1 MDDSDPKSIRRRT
14 FIQNSAAATVAA
26 TSMMPAASL
35 AQDNAPASPKPLEIP
50 RRMLGKTGVEGDGSL
65 NGGTAHRA
73 PRRSSTGCCSFAYSR
88 GVRFFD
94 TAASYG
100 TEADFKKM
108 GSRPCR
114 RSDDRIF
121 LATKDGVARPSDMLK
136 RIDLRLEALGTD
148 YIDLLYFHAL
158 SGKAVDFGLTGN
170 EMDWPKSKEMKET
183 IAAIKK
189 TGKVRFVG
197 FATHDQRRAE
207 QLEIAAEGG
216 LMDVVMVAMNP
227 WLEKDSQLNRAI
239 DACYK
244 KKIGLVAMK
253 LVAGHL
259 EKRMR
264 VEAPTLKRRGL
275 NPYQGM
281 LQAIW
286 SDERITSACVATM
299 NTDEVNQNTD
309 AARRFAPMNPAEIRE
324 LHAALSDPGPIMCAA
339 CDGRCARAAGTDARL
354 GDLTRFL
361 TYHEHHGARR
371 RMRVGAPTPM
381 AHGGRG
387 ETGMAPTSKPPVTL
401 ARPSSTSPGSCRRSI
416 ACSVERSDRL
426 SSVAASRRPAREGGN
441 RNSAT

>member
-1 MDDSDPKSIRRRT
+1 MSDTGSNPMHRRT

-26 TSMMPAASL
+26 TTLTPSASV
-35 AQDNAPASPKPLEIP
+35 AQDNNPATPKPLEIP
-50 RRMLGKTGVEGDGSL
+50 KRMLGKTGVEVTILD
-65 NGGTAHRA
+65 GGTARA
-73 PRRSSTGCCSFAYSR
+73 PGALDRLLRFEYSR

-100 TEADFKKM
+100 TEEAFKKWFAAM
-108 GSRPCR
+108 PQVRKE
-114 RSDDRIF
+114 IF
-121 LATKDGVARPSDMLK
+121 LATKDGVARPSDMLQ

-158 SGKAVDFGLTGN
+158 SGKAVEYGLTGN
-170 EMDWPKSKEMKET
+170 EMEWPKSKEMKET

-216 LMDVVMVAMNP
+216 LMDVIMIAMNP
-227 WLEKDSQLNRAI
+227 WLEKDSRLNRAI
-239 DACYK
+239 DACSK

-264 VEAPTLKRRGL
+264 VEAPMLKQRGL

-281 LQAIW
+281 LQAMW
-286 SDERITSACVATM
+286 SDERITSACVAM
-299 NTDEVNQNTD
+299 SNTDEVNQNTD
-309 AARRFAPMNPAEIRE
+309 AARRFEPMNPAEIHE
-324 LHAALSDPGPIMCAA
+324 LRAALLDAGPIMCAA
-339 CDGRCARAAGTDARL
+339 CDGRCQRAAGTDARL

-371 RMRVGAPTPM
+371 HARDAYAKLTEEERNWHGADLDAARAACPTKLDFAQLLP
-381 AHGGRG
+381 
-387 ETGMAPTSKPPVTL
+387 EV
-401 ARPSSTSPGSCRRSI
+401 
-416 ACSVERSDRL
+416 DRL
-426 SSVAASRRPAREGGN
+426 LG
-441 RNSAT
+441 

>member
-1 MDDSDPKSIRRRT
+1 MSDTGSNPMHRRT

-26 TSMMPAASL
+26 TGLTPAASE
-35 AQDNAPASPKPLEIP
+35 AQNNPPGTRKPLEMP
-50 RRMLGKTGVEGDGSL
+50 KRVLGKTGVEVTILD
-65 NGGTAHRA
+65 GGTARA
-73 PRRSSTGCCSFAYSR
+73 PGALDRLLRFEYSR

-100 TEADFKKM
+100 TEGAFKKWFAAM
-108 GSRPCR
+108 PQVRKE
-114 RSDDRIF
+114 IF
-121 LATKDGVARPSDMLK
+121 LATKDGVARPSDMLQ

-158 SGKAVDFGLTGN
+158 SGKAVDYGLTGN
-170 EMDWPKSKEMKET
+170 EMEWPRSQEMKET

-216 LMDVVMVAMNP
+216 LMDVIMVAMNP
-227 WLEKDSQLNRAI
+227 WLEKDSRLNRAL

-244 KKIGLVAMK
+244 KQIGLVAMK

-264 VEAPTLKRRGL
+264 VEAATLKQRGL

-281 LQAIW
+281 LQALW
-286 SDERITSACVATM
+286 SDERISSACVSM
-299 NTDEVNQNTD
+299 SNTDEVRQNTE
-309 AARRFAPMNPAEIRE
+309 AARRFEPMKRSEIDE
-324 LHAALSDPGPIMCAA
+324 LHAAVLDAGPIMCAA
-339 CDGRCARAAGTDARL
+339 CDGRCQRAAGTDARL

-371 RMRVGAPTPM
+371 HARDAYAKLTDRERDWRGADLD
-381 AHGGRG
+381 A
-387 ETGMAPTSKPPVTL
+387 
-401 ARPSSTSPGSCRRSI
+401 ARA
-416 ACSVERSDRL
+416 AC
-426 SSVAASRRPAREGGN
+426 
-441 RNSAT
+441 

>member
-1 MDDSDPKSIRRRT
+1 MSDTGSNPMHRRT

-26 TSMMPAASL
+26 TTLTPAASV
-35 AQDNAPASPKPLEIP
+35 AQDNNPATPKPLEIP
-50 RRMLGKTGVEGDGSL
+50 KRMLGKTGVEVTILD
-65 NGGTAHRA
+65 GGTARA
-73 PRRSSTGCCSFAYSR
+73 PGALDRLLRFEYSR

-100 TEADFKKM
+100 TEEAFKRWFAAM
-108 GSRPCR
+108 PEAR
-114 RSDDRIF
+114 RQIF
-121 LATKDGVARPSDMLK
+121 LATKDGVARPSDMIK

-158 SGKAVDFGLTGN
+158 SGKAVDYGLTGN
-170 EMDWPKSKEMKET
+170 EMEWPKSKEMKET

-227 WLEKDSQLNRAI
+227 WLEKDSRLNRAL
-239 DACYK
+239 DACSK

-264 VEAPTLKRRGL
+264 VEAPTLKQRGL

-281 LQAIW
+281 LQAMW
-286 SDERITSACVATM
+286 SDERITSACVAM
-299 NTDEVNQNTD
+299 SNTDEVTQNTE
-309 AARRFAPMNPAEIRE
+309 AARRFEPMKQSEINE
-324 LHAALSDPGPIMCAA
+324 LHTALLDASPIMCAA
-339 CDGRCARAAGTDARL
+339 CDGQCQRAAGTDARL

-371 RMRVGAPTPM
+371 WAREAYATLTAEERNWHGADLDAARAACPTKLDFAQLLP
-381 AHGGRG
+381 
-387 ETGMAPTSKPPVTL
+387 EV
-401 ARPSSTSPGSCRRSI
+401 
-416 ACSVERSDRL
+416 DRL
-426 SSVAASRRPAREGGN
+426 LG
-441 RNSAT
+441 

>member
-1 MDDSDPKSIRRRT
+1 MHRRT

-26 TSMMPAASL
+26 TTLTPAASV
-35 AQDNAPASPKPLEIP
+35 AQDNNPATPKPLEIP
-50 RRMLGKTGVEGDGSL
+50 KRMLGKTGVEVTILD
-65 NGGTAHRA
+65 GGTARA
-73 PRRSSTGCCSFAYSR
+73 PGALDRLLRFEYSR

-100 TEADFKKM
+100 TEEAFKRWFAAM
-108 GSRPCR
+108 PEAR
-114 RSDDRIF
+114 RQIF
-121 LATKDGVARPSDMLK
+121 LATKDGVARPSDMIK

-158 SGKAVDFGLTGN
+158 SGKAVDYGLTGN
-170 EMDWPKSKEMKET
+170 EMEWPKSKEMKET

-216 LMDVVMVAMNP
+216 LVDVVMVAMNP
-227 WLEKDSQLNRAI
+227 WLEKDSPLNRAI

-264 VEAPTLKRRGL
+264 VEAPTLKQRGL

-281 LQAIW
+281 LQAMW
-286 SDERITSACVATM
+286 SDERITSACVAM
-299 NTDEVNQNTD
+299 SNTDEVNQNTD
-309 AARRFAPMNPAEIRE
+309 AARRFEPMKQSEIDE
-324 LHAALSDPGPIMCAA
+324 LHAALLDAGPIMCAA
-339 CDGRCARAAGTDARL
+339 CDGRCQRAAGTDARL
-354 GDLTRFL
+354 GDLTRYL

-371 RMRVGAPTPM
+371 HARDAYAKLTEGERNWHGADLDAARAACPTKLDFAQLLP
-381 AHGGRG
+381 
-387 ETGMAPTSKPPVTL
+387 EV
-401 ARPSSTSPGSCRRSI
+401 
-416 ACSVERSDRL
+416 DRL
-426 SSVAASRRPAREGGN
+426 LG
-441 RNSAT
+441 

>member
-1 MDDSDPKSIRRRT
+1 MSDTGSNPMLRRT

-26 TSMMPAASL
+26 TTLTPAASV
-35 AQDNAPASPKPLEIP
+35 AQDNNPATPQPLEIP
-50 RRMLGKTGVEGDGSL
+50 RRMLGKTGVEVTILD
-65 NGGTAHRA
+65 GGTARA
-73 PRRSSTGCCSFAYSR
+73 PGALDRLLRFEYSR

-100 TEADFKKM
+100 TEEAFKKWFAAM
-108 GSRPCR
+108 PDAR
-114 RSDDRIF
+114 RQIF
-121 LATKDGVARPSDMLK
+121 LATKDGVARPSDMIK

-158 SGKAVDFGLTGN
+158 SGKAVDYGLTGN
-170 EMDWPKSKEMKET
+170 EMEWPKSKEMKET

-216 LMDVVMVAMNP
+216 LMDVIMIAMNP
-227 WLEKDSQLNRAI
+227 WLEKDSRLNRAL
-239 DACYK
+239 DACSK
-244 KKIGLVAMK
+244 KQIGLVAMK

-264 VEAPTLKRRGL
+264 VEAPTLKQRGL

-281 LQAIW
+281 LQAMW
-286 SDERITSACVATM
+286 SDERITSACVAM
-299 NTDEVNQNTD
+299 SNTDEVNQNTD
-309 AARRFAPMNPAEIRE
+309 AARRFEPMKQSEINE
-324 LHAALSDPGPIMCAA
+324 LHAALLDAGPIMCAA
-339 CDGRCARAAGTDARL
+339 CDGRCQRAAGTDARL

-371 RMRVGAPTPM
+371 HARDAYAKLTEEERNWHGADLDAARAACPTKLDFAQLLP
-381 AHGGRG
+381 
-387 ETGMAPTSKPPVTL
+387 EV
-401 ARPSSTSPGSCRRSI
+401 
-416 ACSVERSDRL
+416 DRL
-426 SSVAASRRPAREGGN
+426 LG
-441 RNSAT
+441 